1 MVWVVYAK
9 IPNFLRKYRILLF
22 FPIIEVKKERPLP
35 LH

>member
-22 FPIIEVKKERPLP
+22 FPIIEVKKERPSS